1 MFEIASGILAS
12 VFSGGAT
19 GLIGVGLQQFF
30 AYKQKQQDIE
40 IVKLNLENSL
50 QLAKVETERV
60 QMKSQ
65 GELQVARVVAD
76 GATDVAKEATL
87 QDQEEA
93 AVRTFEAS
101 IESDSAKYTPV
112 DAFKVDNW
120 ATKAGTF
127 MLAFVDAVRGLTRPG
142 LTLYLCGLTSAMFYW
157 SSTLAAQQGVTLD
170 GTQVLAVIQQIMST
184 VLYVFTT
191 AMVWWFGSRPQSTK

>member
-60 QMKSQ
+60 QLKSQ
-65 GELQVARVVAD
+65 GELQVSKVVAE
-76 GATDVAKEATL
+76 GATNVA
-87 QDQEEA
+87 QEETTI
-93 AVRTFEAS
+93 RTFEAS
-101 IESDSAKYTPV
+101 IENDSAKYIPV
-112 DAFKVDNW
+112 DAFKNDNW
-120 ATKAGTF
+120 ATKASTF
-127 MLAFVDAVRGLTRPG
+127 MLSFVDAVRGLTRPG

-157 SSTLAAQQGVTLD
+157 STSLAAQQGATLD

>member
-50 QLAKVETERV
+50 QLAKIETERV
-60 QMKSQ
+60 QLKSQ
-65 GELQVARVVAD
+65 GELQVAQVVAE
-76 GATDVAKEATL
+76 GATNVA
-87 QDQEEA
+87 EEETT
-93 AVRTFEAS
+93 VRTFEAS
-101 IESDSAKYTPV
+101 VENDSAKYTPV
-112 DAFKVDNW
+112 GAFKNDNW
-120 ATKAGTF
+120 ATKTGAF
-127 MLAFVDAVRGLTRPG
+127 MLAFVDAVRGITRPAM
-142 LTLYLCGLTSAMFYW
+142 TWYLCGLTSAMFYW
-157 SSTLAAQQGVTLD
+157 SSNLAAQKGITLD
-170 GTQVLAVIQQIMST
+170 STQVVALIQQVIST

-191 AMVWWFGSRPQSTK
+191 AAVWWFGSRPQSTK

>member
-87 QDQEEA
+87 QDQEETK
-93 AVRTFEAS
+93 VRTFEAS
-101 IESDSAKYTPV
+101 IENDSAKYIPV
-112 DAFKVDNW
+112 DAFKNDNW

>member
-60 QMKSQ
+60 QLKSQ
-65 GELQVARVVAD
+65 GELQVAKVLAE
-76 GATDVAKEATL
+76 GASDVAREATNVA
-87 QDQEEA
+87 QEDSLA
-93 AVRTFEAS
+93 RTFEAS
-101 IESDSAKYTPV
+101 VDNDSAKYTPV

-127 MLAFVDAVRGLTRPG
+127 MLAFVDAVRGITRPAM
-142 LTLYLCGLTSAMFYW
+142 TWYLCGLTSAMFYW
-157 SSTLAAQQGVTLD
+157 SSNLAAQKGITLD
-170 GTQVLAVIQQIMST
+170 STQIVALIQQVIST

>member
-50 QLAKVETERV
+50 QLAKIETERV
-60 QMKSQ
+60 QLKSQ
-65 GELQVARVVAD
+65 GELQVAQVVAE
-76 GATDVAKEATL
+76 GATNVA
-87 QDQEEA
+87 EEET

-101 IESDSAKYTPV
+101 IENDSSKYTPV
-112 DAFKVDNW
+112 EAFKVENW
-120 ATKAGTF
+120 ATKVGTF
-127 MLAFVDAVRGLTRPG
+127 MLAFVDAVRGITRPAM
-142 LTLYLCGLTSAMFYW
+142 TWYLCGLTSAMFYW
-157 SSTLAAQQGVTLD
+157 SSNLAAQKGVTLD
-170 GTQVLAVIQQIMST
+170 STQVVALIQQVIST

-191 AMVWWFGSRPQSTK
+191 AAVWWFGSRPQSTK